1 MSAVKGFRFRP
12 GHRLLT
18 PRDFQAV
25 FDGAQCKVVHPPF
38 LMLIRANVNSQPRL
52 GLVMAK
58 KKVRLAVERNRL
70 KRLIR
75 TSFRL
80 HQHELPAADVVFVA
94 RQGLDQLDNAAFL
107 ALLDKAWQQLN
118 RRFRASSKPVAS
130 HENPADP
137 ANPGLPLRP

>member
-1 MSAVKGFRFRP
+1 MSAVTPRRFQP
-12 GHRLLT
+12 EHRLLT

-25 FDGAQCKVVHPPF
+25 FDGSQCKVAQPPF
-38 LMLIRANVNSQPRL
+38 LILVRGNTGHHPRL
-52 GLVMAK
+52 GLVFAK

-70 KRLIR
+70 KRLVR

-80 HQHELPAADVVFVA
+80 HQYELPAVDVVFIA

-107 ALLDKAWQQLN
+107 VMLDKAWQQLN

-130 HENPADP
+130 HENPAAPADP
-137 ANPGLPLRP
+137 GIPLRP

>member
-1 MSAVKGFRFRP
+1 MSAVTPCRFRP

-25 FDGAQCKVVHPPF
+25 FDSPQCKVVQPPF
-38 LMLIRANVNSQPRL
+38 LMLVRGNTGENPRL
-52 GLVMAK
+52 GLVFAK

-70 KRLIR
+70 KRLVR

-94 RQGLDQLDNAAFL
+94 RQRSETARHSDILGGS
-107 ALLDKAWQQLN
+107 
-118 RRFRASSKPVAS
+118 RRRLMRRKHMTQKLWICMASL
-130 HENPADP
+130 H
-137 ANPGLPLRP
+137 G

>member
-1 MSAVKGFRFRP
+1 VSAVKRCPFQP
-12 GHRLLT
+12 EHRLLT

-25 FDGAQCKVVHPPF
+25 FDNTQCKVVHPPF
-38 LMLIRANVNSQPRL
+38 LMLIRANTARNPRL
-52 GLVMAK
+52 GLVFAR

-70 KRLIR
+70 KRLVR

-94 RQGLDQLDNAAFL
+94 RQGLDQLDNSAFL

-118 RRFRASSKPVAS
+118 RRFRALPKPVAS
-130 HENPADP
+130 HENPAAP
-137 ANPGLPLRP
+137 ADPGLPVRP

>member
-1 MSAVKGFRFRP
+1 MSAVTPCRFRP

-25 FDGAQCKVVHPPF
+25 FDSPQCKVVQPAF
-38 LMLIRANVNSQPRL
+38 LMLIRANTGDVPRL
-52 GLVMAK
+52 GLVFAR
-58 KKVRLAVERNRL
+58 KKVRFAVERNRL
-70 KRLIR
+70 KRLVR

-107 ALLDKAWQQLN
+107 ALLEKAWQQLN
-118 RRFRASSKPVAS
+118 RRFRASPKPVAS
-130 HENPADP
+130 HENPAAP
-137 ANPGLPLRP
+137 ADSGLSVRP